1 MVIAKPQFKRPCRR
15 YSTRMALRDAGSA
28 GNNCMLLSVLAAA
41 GLPPDA
47 MALRGRIA
55 DAIDAMSV
63 ADREAFVKDVVE
75 PGQAVVDPAAVLGPT
90 YVRDFDAWSRR
101 VRMGSSMLGAP
112 ELHVLRG
119 ILAADGI
126 DVEVTSLRS
135 LSDSKTAAAWA
146 RTQRAAHC
154 GTRKLILIAT
164 DGGHYNWVSE
174 PTPEL
179 AVPTAGPEPVRA
191 PEQAPLRGGTSKKCR
206 AKTNRW
212 TASSVLSTIAS
223 IPGLWVVL
231 AFIAFR
237 AITKLKA

>member
-1 MVIAKPQFKRPCRR
+1 
-15 YSTRMALRDAGSA
+15 MALRDAGSA

-55 DAIDAMSV
+55 DAIDRMSI

-75 PGQAVVDPAAVLGPT
+75 PGQAVADPSAVLGPT
-90 YVRDFDAWSRR
+90 YVRDFEAWSRR
-101 VRMGSSMLGAP
+101 VRTGSSMLGAA

-154 GTRKLILIAT
+154 GTRRLILIAT
-164 DGGHYNWVSE
+164 DGGHYNWVPE
-174 PTPEL
+174 P
-179 AVPTAGPEPVRA
+179 APEPVA
-191 PEQAPLRGGTSKKCR
+191 PDPSFPVSDPVRVPEPAQLRGGHRPLHGSSPLRGGTFKK
-206 AKTNRW
+206 KTSSTRNRPAW
-212 TASSVLSTIAS
+212 TESVLRTLAS
-223 IPGLWVVL
+223 IPGLWIVFV
-231 AFIAFR
+231 FVAFR
-237 AITKLKA
+237 VITKFKA